1 MNETKLLPLV
11 QGAPLSE
18 TEIQTLIDI
27 LLNKQQQND
36 AGGDWVKKGRLD
48 PITLLKRQLEDVEN
62 RLRDKDEAHSAL
74 TLKITD
80 LCSELHG
87 ERSKASR
94 LKAQLDET
102 LVNHARQQEVAVNNA
117 KAKHAS
123 SLNELRRTLEGEY
136 EAKIQQQQKL
146 IEQLQSTSNESEIS
160 ALQASLNEA
169 KMQATVLQQ
178 NHETVSQQCQKYQE
192 HISALE
198 KQRAVEETT
207 LNEQVAD
214 MQTQLQKSDA
224 TRAQALAQL
233 AALERERESLSAQ
246 VSSYTT
252 NQAQIQQ
259 SLQVWT
265 VELGSH
271 VKAYIVK

>member
-36 AGGDWVKKGRLD
+36 AGGDWVKKGRVD
-48 PITLLKRQLEDVEN
+48 PITQLKRQLEDVEN

-74 TLKITD
+74 SLKITD

-87 ERSKASR
+87 ERSKFSR

-102 LVNHARQQEVAVNNA
+102 IVSHARQQEVAANNA
-117 KAKHAS
+117 KAKQTS
-123 SLNELRRTLEGEY
+123 SLNELRITLEKEY
-136 EAKIQQQQKL
+136 KAKLQQQQNL
-146 IEQLQSTSNESEIS
+146 IEQLQSTSNESEVK

-169 KMQATVLQQ
+169 KMQASVLQR
-178 NHETVSQQCQKYQE
+178 NHETVSQECQKYQE
-192 HISALE
+192 HISVLE
-198 KQRAVEETT
+198 KQRAAEEAS
-207 LNEQVAD
+207 LNGQLSD
-214 MQTQLQKSDA
+214 LQTQLQNSDA
-224 TRAQALAQL
+224 ARAQALAQL
-233 AALERERESLSAQ
+233 AALERERETLNSQ

-259 SLQVWT
+259 SLQVCT
-265 VELGSH
+265 ED
-271 VKAYIVK
+271 